1 MSENVQE
8 NKFNSRSK
16 LKKTFFKD
24 FVTLQRGFDLPK
36 KDMVSGPYPVFGST
50 SIIGYHSEYKVLPP
64 GVVTGR
70 SGSLGEVQYIR
81 EKYWPHNTSLWVRDF
96 KGNFP
101 RYVYYFL
108 KTLDLKNFNSGVG
121 VPTLNRNDL
130 DTLELAIHDYPTQRK
145 IASILSAYDYLIENN
160 TRRIKIL
167 EEMAQVIYKEWF
179 INFHFPG
186 HEKVKMVDSELGNIP
201 EGWEVKELR
210 DFGNIITGKT
220 PSTKVKEYYGNYIL
234 FIKTPDMH
242 SNIFITKTEQCLSEL
257 GEQSQKNKTLPENS
271 LCVSCIGT
279 AGVVSITSKPSQT
292 NQQINSIIL
301 KDTETLEFL
310 FFTLGSLREQINL
323 YGSTGATMVNLNK
336 EKFASLELVCPSM
349 KLIKLYHTLTTPI
362 FNHIK
367 NLQSQIE
374 NLFRTRDLLLPKLI
388 SGEIDVE
395 ELDINTVETHR
406 NASLR

>member
-16 LKKTFFKD
+16 LKKIFFKD

-145 IASILSAYDYLIENN
+145 IASILSAYDDLIENN
-160 TRRIKIL
+160 TRRIRIL
-167 EEMAQVIYKEWF
+167 EEMAQAIYTEWF
-179 INFHFPG
+179 VNFRFPG
-186 HEKVKMVDSELGNIP
+186 HEKVKMVESELGLIP
-201 EGWEVKELR
+201 KGWEVKNLFDIAEVTYGFPFKSKQFTEKADGKPVIRIR
-210 DFGNIITGKT
+210 DILNNQTKT
-220 PSTKVKEYYGNYIL
+220 FTSEKADNKYIL
-234 FIKTPDMH
+234 HNGDILIGMDGDFHMGKWAGGEAYLNQRIVRLRPKNGLSSYYLFLALKSPIQHFNSTIVGTTVTHLSDKDLHSINLLVPDKNPSKIIKG
-242 SNIFITKTEQCLSEL
+242 IF
-257 GEQSQKNKTLPENS
+257 
-271 LCVSCIGT
+271 
-279 AGVVSITSKPSQT
+279 
-292 NQQINSIIL
+292 
-301 KDTETLEFL
+301 
-310 FFTLGSLREQINL
+310 GSLFNL
-323 YGSTGATMVNLNK
+323 EIRLH
-336 EKFASLELVCPSM
+336 L
-349 KLIKLYHTLTTPI
+349 
-362 FNHIK
+362 K
-367 NLQSQIE
+367 NVILR
-374 NLFRTRDLLLPKLI
+374 RTRDLLLPKLI
-388 SGEIDVE
+388 RGEIEVE
-395 ELDINTVETHR
+395 ELDINNGRFPE
-406 NASLR
+406 